1 MLTLSVTEATMLKQ
15 IWQKRMQKKS
25 EEKLKNRI
33 QKSIPNNNL
42 RLPSNRQAEVLLL
55 AVENDSII
63 PMQAI

>member
-1 MLTLSVTEATMLKQ
+1 MLKQ

-42 RLPSNRQAEVLLL
+42 RLPSNRQAEVLPLV
-55 AVENDSII
+55 VENDSII

>member
-1 MLTLSVTEATMLKQ
+1 MSKQ

-25 EEKLKNRI
+25 EEKLKNRK

>member
-1 MLTLSVTEATMLKQ
+1 MSKQ

>member
-1 MLTLSVTEATMLKQ
+1 MLKQ

-63 PMQAI
+63 PMQVI